1 MAHIG
6 LLSAL
11 FSVLLTAGD
20 CRILPDSAF
29 KHSDLAAD
37 ACSECT
43 GLLHKAHNM
52 ISGSQTK
59 VMVYGALQSLCL
71 NLPLAQASHCRT
83 TVDSHLKKA
92 LLQPQSSVKSAE
104 SCALFGLCEPKEEQG
119 PAAGAESQ
127 KEPFGPVCS
136 LCVLV
141 VKKLETLL
149 PQNMTEDA
157 IRALL
162 AEVCSL
168 IPQSYE
174 EQCDEFVQ
182 KYGDEIVEFLM
193 SSAAPHTLCTLL
205 HLCVFSDSPAPQ
217 AFVPSDCDSCRTLS
231 ALSRIHSGLNQGL
244 NQDLNQSESW
254 SSAFLQSVCSLHPQ
268 AIPKCEAFIRVY
280 SAQLLMVLG
289 HRLGSPDACE
299 RAALCAPLTTVP
311 LLGERR
317 CTWGPSYWCRD
328 MKTAQECGNQAF
340 CKKFVWK

>member
-1 MAHIG
+1 MAQTW

-20 CRILPDSAF
+20 CRILPDSLSAF
-29 KHSDLAAD
+29 KHSELAAD

-52 ISGSQTK
+52 ISGSETK
-59 VMVYGALQSLCL
+59 VMIYGALQSLCL
-71 NLPLAQASHCRT
+71 NLPLAQSSHCRAQ
-83 TVDSHLKKA
+83 VDSHLSSA
-92 LLQPQSSVKSAE
+92 LQQPQSSAKSAE
-104 SCALFGLCEPKEEQG
+104 SCAVFGLCEPKKKDG
-119 PAAGAESQ
+119 PAAAAGSQ
-127 KEPFGPVCS
+127 KEQSGPVCT

-168 IPQSYE
+168 MPQSYE
-174 EQCDEFVQ
+174 EQCDDFVQ

-205 HLCVFSDSPAPQ
+205 HLCLLNDTPAPQ
-217 AFVPSDCDSCRTLS
+217 ALVPSDCDSCRTLS
-231 ALSRIHSGLNQGL
+231 ALSRLHQG
-244 NQDLNQSESW
+244 LNQSESW
-254 SSAFLQSVCSLHPQ
+254 SAAFLQSVCSVHPQ
-268 AIPKCEAFIRVY
+268 AIPKCESFIRVY
-280 SAQLLMVLG
+280 SAQLRVLG
-289 HRLGSPDACE
+289 NQLGSPDACE
-299 RAALCAPLTTVP
+299 RAALCAPLTAPP
-311 LLGERR
+311 LLGQKR